1 MYGKK
6 MSDKTL
12 EKIIE
17 KILEVII
24 PDKIILFGS
33 RAKGNARGDSDYD
46 LLIIQKSDERNRKIA
61 QKLYLHLDLP
71 VSVDLIVQT
80 PETVEI
86 NKKMFYSIV
95 KEAVNEGKVVYEHR
109 G

>member
-1 MYGKK
+1 MP
-6 MSDKTL
+6 DKTL

-33 RAKGNARGDSDYD
+33 RAKGNAREDSDYD
-46 LLIIQKSDERNRKIA
+46 ILIIKSGIKNKREISKKI
-61 QKLYLHLDLP
+61 YLNLNIP
-71 VSVDLIVQT
+71 VSVDIIVQT
-80 PETVEI
+80 PESIEE
-86 NKKMFYSIV
+86 NMKRFYSVI
-95 KEAVNEGKVVYEHR
+95 KEAINEGKVVYEYR